1 MKKQVRRG
9 LLPAGGFC
17 ALGAAL
23 LFAPG
28 VRFSGYFFLGVAA
41 LFLVWSA
48 LGYFDEK
55 HRFFKVRK
63 RVFLAGVCALAV
75 LLSCLEAVIISCG
88 ETYEP
93 ALPVDAVIV
102 LGAGVNGE
110 TPSLTLQTRIDMAA
124 EYIFSEDHGDVPIV
138 LSGGQG
144 SGENI
149 SEAEAMY
156 RALRKS
162 PLRPTDTPFHVFL
175 EDRSTSTAENFAFSK
190 ALLEEQGVDT
200 ERAVIAVVT
209 NDFHMYRS
217 RLIAGEYGLNTI
229 GVPAELPWWWLTAN
243 YYLRESFA
251 LVKTLLFD
259 I

>member
-1 MKKQVRRG
+1 MKRA
-9 LLPAGGFC
+9 LIPAGIFG
-17 ALGAAL
+17 ALGMAL
-23 LFAPG
+23 FFVPG

-48 LGYFDEK
+48 LGYFGEK
-55 HRFFKVRK
+55 HRFFKVCK
-63 RVFLAGVCALAV
+63 RVFLVGVCALAV
-75 LLSCLEAVIISCG
+75 LLSCLE
-88 ETYEP
+88 
-93 ALPVDAVIV
+93 AVIV